1 MLDATTTTTT
11 ATATATTTM
20 CQLVCPLPDE
30 RFSSARCS
38 IESSHSS
45 HSNNL
50 KVGKIDLHLPRC
62 QPKPQAQPQ
71 QQLQSQLAAQI
82 TYRHWIWPG
91 TSRVNKGK
99 TRHRQLLAV
108 LAVGRK
114 CCASFGI
121 HCTAST
127 TISVHDPIRS
137 SSWSAVRP
145 INLCPRSFV
154 IRCDWI
160 SPPSVR
166 DTSTT

>member
-45 HSNNL
+45 PSSSSHSNNL

-71 QQLQSQLAAQI
+71 AQPQQQLQSQLAAQI
-82 TYRHWIWPG
+82 TYRHWI
-91 TSRVNKGK
+91 
-99 TRHRQLLAV
+99 
-108 LAVGRK
+108 
-114 CCASFGI
+114 
-121 HCTAST
+121 
-127 TISVHDPIRS
+127 
-137 SSWSAVRP
+137 
-145 INLCPRSFV
+145 
-154 IRCDWI
+154 
-160 SPPSVR
+160 
-166 DTSTT
+166 